1 MSVFRAFALAAVC
14 TAGSVTGT
22 LAAGPTAEQ
31 VLAPP
36 AVSGRAAD
44 SLPEGSFQVAAARKY
59 FVVLGAFRSQNAAY
73 GRCSLFGDG
82 QVVSTNEYPN
92 FRNGYWACVIGPLY
106 RNEAED
112 QMWASKEAVPDAY
125 VKAGW

>member
-1 MSVFRAFALAAVC
+1 MSVFRALALAIACAAGSTTGALAA
-14 TAGSVTGT
+14 GS
-22 LAAGPTAEQ
+22 AAEQ
-31 VLAPP
+31 LLAPP
-36 AVSGRAAD
+36 AVAER
-44 SLPEGSFQVAAARKY
+44 PEGSFQVAAARKY

-73 GRCSLFGDG
+73 RRCSMFGDG
-82 QVVSTNEYPN
+82 EVVSTNEYPN